1 MSASVCVC
9 VSPLQAIA
17 VVRYVHQS
25 FNERT
30 GLSRNVG
37 GLPTVVVFCWHS
49 SVLRHGDEK
58 SNRSKMTGV
67 LWPQL
72 PTLPLRE
79 AVTSRRDVSLSSQ
92 RNIRGVRG
100 GLASRRWEAGGLKE
114 SGSLAG
120 TAGGHGATRSSEV
133 WKGSQA
139 PWPPHDTAQHKYT
152 NVHTPRLTLPQLRGS
167 CAVLCWAG
175 LVSRDA
181 HTLARWSAR
190 AHLHVTADTF

>member
-1 MSASVCVC
+1 MASAGVSECRPVCASLCPALMSASVCVC

-67 LWPQL
+67 L
-72 PTLPLRE
+72 
-79 AVTSRRDVSLSSQ
+79 
-92 RNIRGVRG
+92 
-100 GLASRRWEAGGLKE
+100 
-114 SGSLAG
+114 
-120 TAGGHGATRSSEV
+120 
-133 WKGSQA
+133 
-139 PWPPHDTAQHKYT
+139 
-152 NVHTPRLTLPQLRGS
+152 
-167 CAVLCWAG
+167 
-175 LVSRDA
+175 
-181 HTLARWSAR
+181 
-190 AHLHVTADTF
+190 